1 MSMFEKDISL
11 QNYVDLDVTRYSAWA
26 YDGNSMLQVFDEE
39 KPNTVEIWMEFHG
52 FSYIY
57 WKVMENECIDE
68 IKGGCYYNFYNLK
81 KFMIR
86 YLLVRTNFPGVVI
99 ERDRYGRLTDSSYES
114 VMRLHPRILRVIFS
128 KVSVFPKNL
137 DERKKSELEKQCFQL
152 FGKGEAV
159 KNPLPDVSLYCN
171 LTAFW
176 DKFGLNYFDV
186 MKLPNELFNTLKH
199 IMSLDNEYKSQALE
213 SRKNDVPRHHG
224 RR

>member
-1 MSMFEKDISL
+1 MSVFEKDISL
-11 QNYVDLDVTRYSAWA
+11 QAYANPDVTRYSAWV
-26 YDGNSMLQVFDEE
+26 YDGKGVLQVFEE
-39 KPNTVEIWMEFHG
+39 EMPNTIEIWMEFHG

-68 IKGGCYYNFYNLK
+68 IKGGIYYNFYKIK

-86 YLLVRTNFPGVVI
+86 YLLVRTNFPGVAI
-99 ERDRYGRLTDSSYES
+99 ERDKYGRMTDGSYES
-114 VMRLHPRILRVIFS
+114 VMRIHPRILRAIFEQ
-128 KVSVFPKNL
+128 VSVFPKSL
-137 DERKKSELEKQCFQL
+137 DQQEKSELEKQCFQL

-159 KNPLPDVSLYCN
+159 QNPHPDVSLYCN

-186 MKLPNELFNTLKH
+186 MRLPNELFNTLKF

-213 SRKNDVPRHHG
+213 GKKNDVPSRPG